1 MKPLLSISL
10 TLATLLMCQGC
21 DVSEENIPDAP
32 DSGAYIDFAVAGE
45 DDDSMTRAATTT
57 LNINNFKVSAYAQDA
72 YGTYH
77 TLMDQVT
84 VRRTGQNSWTYSPKV
99 KWPGVP
105 VDFFAV
111 SPASVKV
118 DNNAWSNHT
127 INYSIGTGDRDLL
140 VAVRMRAEQKSGP
153 LKLNFRHAL
162 TRINIS
168 LQTDRRDVRIEV
180 RNVTLHGA
188 PDHGLFTFPTASTTP
203 GTDPGEIFSQWETHS
218 TTKSETDMTFFQSSA
233 GLPHTLSDK
242 QWEAYSAGK
251 FMIPFDLTPFEAG
264 TSLDGTYIAVACRY
278 VDAAS
283 GETVWPDNSTPLLL
297 RWHIDPGY
305 GLAVFPLADTTPGS
319 RWLPGRYYHYT
330 LTLSDFP
337 ALP

>member
-45 DDDSMTRAATTT
+45 DDDSMTRATTTT

-99 KWPGVP
+99 NWPGVP

-203 GTDPGEIFSQWETHS
+203 GTDPGEIFSQWETQS
-218 TTKSETDMTFFQSSA
+218 TTKSEADMTFFQSSA
-233 GLPHTLSDK
+233 DLPHTLSDK
-242 QWEAYSAGK
+242 QWDCRGMPLRRRGKRRNRMAGQLHPPAAPLAHRPRLWPCGISARRYHPRLPLASRPLLPLYAYSIGLSRPSLTDVK
-251 FMIPFDLTPFEAG
+251 NKKESTHSNTMIL
-264 TSLDGTYIAVACRY
+264 
-278 VDAAS
+278 
-283 GETVWPDNSTPLLL
+283 
-297 RWHIDPGY
+297 
-305 GLAVFPLADTTPGS
+305 
-319 RWLPGRYYHYT
+319 
-330 LTLSDFP
+330 
-337 ALP
+337 